1 MLPALGGVLRL
12 SGCCVLSV
20 PGPTLRTM
28 SEDVADQSSRDHQT
42 RAGGGGADADATA
55 PSEAGPV
62 SAEPGTAA
70 HDPERP
76 AALLEL
82 MTQGWA
88 PRTEELPA
96 PEAAAPYRA
105 RRREA
110 LAARFPGEWLVV
122 PSGGYKVRSND
133 TEYRFRPGTE
143 LAHLAGSHE
152 PDAVLV
158 VDPEGQAVLYQ
169 APTMDRDTPAFFTD
183 RMYGELW
190 VGPRPSLEATSAR
203 LGITTRPLGDLQ
215 ELQGAVARVVP
226 GLDPR
231 VEALVKSDPEADRE
245 LATFLSELRLV
256 KDAHEVEQ
264 LQAAV
269 DATVLGFED
278 VVRQL
283 GRARATSERWI
294 EGVFGLRARV
304 EGNDVGYGS
313 ICAAGAHAC
322 TLHWTDND
330 GPVREGDLVLL
341 DMGVEGNELYT
352 ADVTRTLPVSG
363 TFTPRQRQ
371 VHDLVLAAQEAAF
384 EACRPGAGFLDPHR
398 AAMRVL
404 AHGLVEL
411 GVLEDAEQALAE
423 DDQRY
428 RRWTLHG
435 VSHMLGIDV
444 HDCASARDEAY
455 RHGVLEPG
463 HVLTLEPGLYFQP
476 DDLLVPEDLRGIGV
490 RIEDDVVVT
499 EDGCRNLSAALPRDS
514 AGIEA
519 WMARLLAEG

>member
-1 MLPALGGVLRL
+1 
-12 SGCCVLSV
+12 
-20 PGPTLRTM
+20 M
-28 SEDVADQSSRDHQT
+28 SEQSEQ
-42 RAGGGGADADATA
+42 
-55 PSEAGPV
+55 P
-62 SAEPGTAA
+62 PGTAS
-70 HDPERP
+70 HDVERP
-76 AALLEL
+76 ARLLEL
-82 MTQGWA
+82 MTTGWA
-88 PRTEELPA
+88 ERTEELPEPA
-96 PEAAAPYRA
+96 AGAAPRA
-105 RRREA
+105 SRRAA

-122 PSGGYKVRSND
+122 PTGGYKVRAND

-143 LAHLAGSHE
+143 FAHLVGSAQ

-158 VDPEGQAVLYQ
+158 VDPDGEAVLYQ
-169 APTMDRDTPAFFTD
+169 APTMDRSTPAFFTD

-190 VGPRPSLEATSAR
+190 VGPRPSLTSTSAL
-203 LGITTRPLGDLQ
+203 LGLEARPLE
-215 ELQGAVARVVP
+215 ELDKLSGTAARVVR
-226 GLDPR
+226 GHDPR
-231 VEALVKSDPEADRE
+231 VEGLFETDEERDGE
-245 LATFLSELRLV
+245 LATFLAELRLV
-256 KDAHEVEQ
+256 KDEHEVAQ

-283 GRARATSERWI
+283 GQARATSERWI

-313 ICAAGAHAC
+313 ICAAGRHAC

-330 GPVREGDLVLL
+330 GPVRDGELVLL
-341 DMGVEGNELYT
+341 DMGVEGHELYT
-352 ADVTRTLPVSG
+352 ADVTRTLPVNG

-371 VHDLVLAAQEAAF
+371 VYDLVFAAQEASFA
-384 EACRPGAGFLDPHR
+384 ACRPGADFLEPHR

-411 GVLEDAEQALAE
+411 GVIDDAEAALAD

-444 HDCASARDEAY
+444 HDCALARDEAY
-455 RHGVLEPG
+455 RHGALAPG

-476 DDLLVPEDLRGIGV
+476 DDLTVPEDLRGIGV

-499 EDGCRNLSAALPRDS
+499 EDGCRNLSAALPRSS
-514 AGIEA
+514 ADVEA
-519 WMARLLAEG
+519 WMARLLPGA

>member
-1 MLPALGGVLRL
+1 
-12 SGCCVLSV
+12 
-20 PGPTLRTM
+20 M
-28 SEDVADQSSRDHQT
+28 SEDQT
-42 RAGGGGADADATA
+42 
-55 PSEAGPV
+55 
-62 SAEPGTAA
+62 PGTAA

-82 MTQGWA
+82 MTTGWA
-88 PRTEELPA
+88 PREPA
-96 PEAAAPYRA
+96 QPAAEAAAPYRL
-105 RRREA
+105 RRRQA

-122 PSGGYKVRSND
+122 PSGGYTVRSND
-133 TEYRFRPGTE
+133 TEHRFRAGTE
-143 LAHLAGSHE
+143 FAHLAGSHE
-152 PDAVLV
+152 PYAVLV
-158 VDPEGQAVLYQ
+158 VDPDGEAVLYQ
-169 APTMDRDTPAFFTD
+169 APTMSRETPAFFTD

-190 VGPRPSLEATSAR
+190 VGPRPSLAATSAL
-203 LGITTRPLGDLQ
+203 LGVAARPLE
-215 ELQGAVARVVP
+215 ELEKLEGTAARVVR
-226 GLDPR
+226 GLDTR
-231 VEALVKSDPEADRE
+231 VEGLFETVEDADRE
-245 LATFLSELRLV
+245 LAAFLSELRLV
-256 KDAHEVEQ
+256 KDAHEVGQ
-264 LQAAV
+264 LQAVV
-269 DATVLGFED
+269 DATVTGFED

-283 GRARATSERWI
+283 GQARATSERWI

-330 GPVREGDLVLL
+330 GPVRDGDLVLL
-341 DMGVEGNELYT
+341 DMGVEGRELYT

-371 VHDLVLAAQEAAF
+371 VHDLVFAAQEAAF
-384 EACRPGAGFLDPHR
+384 GACRPGAAFLDPHR

-404 AHGLVEL
+404 AHGLVGL
-411 GVLEDAEQALAE
+411 GVLDDAEQALAE

-435 VSHMLGIDV
+435 VSHMLGLDV
-444 HDCASARDEAY
+444 HDCAHARDETY
-455 RHGVLEPG
+455 RHGVLEVG

-476 DDLLVPEDLRGIGV
+476 DDLLVPADLRGIGV

-514 AGIEA
+514 AAVEA
-519 WMARLLAEG
+519 WMAGLLKG

>member
-1 MLPALGGVLRL
+1 MSEQGEP
-12 SGCCVLSV
+12 V
-20 PGPTLRTM
+20 PGQPT
-28 SEDVADQSSRDHQT
+28 
-42 RAGGGGADADATA
+42 
-55 PSEAGPV
+55 
-62 SAEPGTAA
+62 AEPQAPGTAS

-76 AALLEL
+76 SRLLEF

-88 PRTEELPA
+88 ERPQDRPD
-96 PEAAAPYRA
+96 PEPAAPHRS
-105 RRREA
+105 RRRAA

-122 PSGGYKVRSND
+122 PTGGYKVRAND

-143 LAHLAGSHE
+143 FAYLVGSHQ

-158 VDPEGQAVLYQ
+158 VDPDGEAVLYQ
-169 APTMDRDTPAFFTD
+169 APTMDRSTPAFFTD

-190 VGPRPSLEATSAR
+190 VGPRPD
-203 LGITTRPLGDLQ
+203 LGQVGALLGLTTRPLD
-215 ELQGAVARVVP
+215 ELERLKGTSARVLR
-226 GLDPR
+226 GYDAR
-231 VEALVKSDPEADRE
+231 VEELFVGDPERDAE
-245 LATFLSELRLV
+245 LATALSELRLV
-256 KDAHEVEQ
+256 KDEHEIGQ
-264 LQAAV
+264 LQDAV
-269 DATVLGFED
+269 DATVRGFED

-283 GRARATSERWI
+283 PQARATSERWI

-313 ICAAGAHAC
+313 ICAAGSHAC

-330 GPVREGDLVLL
+330 GPVRDGDLVLL
-341 DMGVEGNELYT
+341 DMGVEGPELYT

-371 VHDLVLAAQEAAF
+371 VYDLVVAAQDAAF
-384 EACRPGAGFLDPHR
+384 EACRPGASFLDPHR

-404 AHGLVEL
+404 AHGLVGL
-411 GVLEDAEQALAE
+411 GVLDDAEAALAE

-435 VSHMLGIDV
+435 VSHMLGLDV
-444 HDCASARDEAY
+444 HDCAHARDEQY
-455 RHGVLEPG
+455 RDGPLQPG
-463 HVLTLEPGLYFQP
+463 YVLTIEPGLYFQP

-499 EDGCRNLSAALPRDS
+499 EEGCRNLSAALPRTS
-514 AGIEA
+514 ADVEA
-519 WMARLLAEG
+519 WMARHSAAGG